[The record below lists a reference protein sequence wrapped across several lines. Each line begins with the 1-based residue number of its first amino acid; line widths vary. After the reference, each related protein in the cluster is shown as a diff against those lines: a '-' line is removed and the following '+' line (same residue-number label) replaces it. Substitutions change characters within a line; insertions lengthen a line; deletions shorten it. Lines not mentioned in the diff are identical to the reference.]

1 MREIRPSGSEG
12 GHRTTGSPY
21 PYPQFQN
28 ESTAEILRFAQNDMQ
43 LPTAH
48 LPTAHLPTAN
58 AFAIIGGLELRPRE
72 RTHHA
77 SP

>member
-1 MREIRPSGSEG
+1 
-12 GHRTTGSPY
+12 
-21 PYPQFQN
+21 
-28 ESTAEILRFAQNDMQ
+28 MQ